1 MKSKIHF
8 REFALLMALLMSI
21 VSFSIDAV
29 LPALGEVGRVFE
41 LKNNNQTQWVII
53 GIFSGMTIGQ
63 LIAGP
68 LSDAIGRKRILFT
81 GIIIYFL
88 GSLLCFTTQSFEW
101 FLVGRFIQG
110 IGVSGPYVASISI
123 VRDKYSGAQMA
134 RIMSLIMMVFMVAP
148 AIAPSLGQ
156 LIIHFFGWRDI

>member
-81 GIIIYFL
+81 GIIIYFF
-88 GSLLCFTTQSFEW
+88 GK
-101 FLVGRFIQG
+101 FI
-110 IGVSGPYVASISI
+110 VLYHT
-123 VRDKYSGAQMA
+123 K
-134 RIMSLIMMVFMVAP
+134 F
-148 AIAPSLGQ
+148 
-156 LIIHFFGWRDI
+156 